1 MAWVTL
7 DEADDDPHAFCCAVA
22 TALMPELNA
31 QAVGVLHRVTADAV
45 ERDDLPRV
53 MATALR
59 VAPVRSPSSLT
70 ICTRSAHPRC
80 TAG

>member
-31 QAVGVLHRVTADAV
+31 QAVGVLHRS
-45 ERDDLPRV
+45 PR
-53 MATALR
+53 T
-59 VAPVRSPSSLT
+59 PSRGT
-70 ICTRSAHPRC
+70 TCPA
-80 TAG
+80 